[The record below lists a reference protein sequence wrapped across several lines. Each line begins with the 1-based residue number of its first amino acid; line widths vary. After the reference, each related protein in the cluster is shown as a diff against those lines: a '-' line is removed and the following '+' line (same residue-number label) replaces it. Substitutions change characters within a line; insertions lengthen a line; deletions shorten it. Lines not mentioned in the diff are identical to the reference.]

1 MSVAGEATGHE
12 AASYSSGTVALTF
25 PLDADLLVLA
35 RLTAATMASRA
46 GFDVEEIDDLRLAVD
61 ELCLSL
67 VRGRGD
73 GELHLDF
80 DVGDGTIEIRCR
92 YRPSGSAAVVRA
104 LDTLATVPEDL
115 STRILDVLVDAH
127 GSAVDDGVEWTW
139 LRKRRGRPSTS

>member
-1 MSVAGEATGHE
+1 MSVADEASGRDHP
-12 AASYSSGTVALTF
+12 SSSSGTVALSF
-25 PLDADLLVLA
+25 PLEADLLVLA

-67 VRGRGD
+67 VRGRGE
-73 GELHLDF
+73 GVLHLDY

-92 YRPSGSAAVVRA
+92 FRRSGSVRVVHA
-104 LDTLATVPEDL
+104 LDALDAVPEDL

-127 GSAVDDGVEWTW
+127 GSGLDDGTEWTW
-139 LRKRRGRPSTS
+139 LRKRRGRTATP